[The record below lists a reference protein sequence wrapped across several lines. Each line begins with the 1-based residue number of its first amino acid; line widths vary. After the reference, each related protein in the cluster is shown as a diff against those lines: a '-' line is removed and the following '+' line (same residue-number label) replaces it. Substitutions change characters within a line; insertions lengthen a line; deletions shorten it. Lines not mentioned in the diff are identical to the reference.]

1 MKSQLILIFIS
12 LIIFSCSENSKEITK
27 KEVSLE
33 IDTAFLYVTDS
44 IDKTKNLTHFQY
56 QNLTVW
62 GGIEAWYEDS
72 IIVKIR
78 ATKRGELGF
87 IQTTHFYE
95 NTSNFKSIKISH
107 TPNWQEF
114 EEKYEKGD
122 VADDDR
128 MTFIN
133 DTIETILNR
142 LDTFELQ
149 MIKEAGDLQIFINNE
164 NKLFP

>member
-1 MKSQLILIFIS
+1 MKIHFILLVTS
-12 LIIFSCSENSKEITK
+12 LVYFSCSEKPNEITK
-27 KEVSLE
+27 DEVSLE
-33 IDTAFLYVTDS
+33 IDTAFLNVTDS

-122 VADDDR
+122 ITDNDR
-128 MTFIN
+128 ITFIN

-164 NKLFP
+164 K